1 MANLAHVSMEH
12 QIWNAGFTVG
22 YREGFKSAEEELIY
36 NSKAKEELDKA
47 REALQVEYFYLH
59 KAKEEAKEE
68 LVKAKEELQVEYF
81 YIHKAKEELVKA
93 KEALQ
98 VEHFYIHKAK
108 KARDNATEGLKAES
122 QAYANRRSRI
132 RAGIREDYETAR
144 EERNKLKHELR
155 EIQKQRHAHLQE
167 WNQIR
172 EGEHR
177 AYLIG
182 QADGKAEALANLPEL
197 MMVIP

>member
-59 KAKEEAKEE
+59 KAKEE
-68 LVKAKEELQVEYF
+68 
-81 YIHKAKEELVKA
+81 AKEELVKA